1 VAGQVLFERQWMVRD
16 FRKRAGMPVERW
28 IEELRKLG
36 ESLHTVKDGAALGD
50 VPHLSTL
57 AACYGHTGDLARG
70 YIKDP
75 VQRDIQ
81 LAVIRGWQSEVEQLQ
96 ARLQAPRTG

>member
-1 VAGQVLFERQWMVRD
+1 MVRD
-16 FRKRAGMPVERW
+16 FRKRAGMPIERW
-28 IEELRKLG
+28 IEELRRLG
-36 ESLHTVKDGAALGD
+36 ESLHTMKDGATLED
-50 VPHLSTL
+50 VPHLAAL
-57 AACYGHTGDLARG
+57 AAYYGYTGGLARG

-81 LAVIRGWQSEVEQLQ
+81 LTVIRGWQSEVEGLQ